1 MIKISAEKITQQL
14 GSPYYLILG
23 SDPYLQHY
31 AQTKL
36 RKAFKQAEYDEQRSF
51 TINGQTDW
59 SAMYD
64 SCQAMNLFSSKTL
77 LYLDIGEGVLNVSV
91 AGKLNTLCEMLTPDI
106 GLIIS
111 LVKITKAQENAP
123 WYKALSNKLVVVNC
137 ATPQAAQLPLWIKT
151 YLQQMHM
158 TIEQPAIELL
168 SYCYEGNLLA
178 LTQIIEQLQLLY
190 PNQTI
195 TNEQVE
201 SNINDSAIF
210 TPFHWV
216 DAMISNKAKRAMHV
230 LQQLKM
236 NDFEPLI
243 LMRIV
248 QRELILLINL
258 KLALTQKTPRQVFD
272 EYRVWQNRRAMYS
285 AYLNRFYIRSLFALL
300 ATLTE
305 IEINLKHNNELPIW
319 DALLSLSMQFM
330 GLDKC

>member
-168 SYCYEGNLLA
+168 NYCYEGNLLA

-195 TNEQVE
+195 TYEQVE

-285 AYLNRFYIRSLFALL
+285 AYLNRFDIRSLFALL

>member
-137 ATPQAAQLPLWIKT
+137 ATPQATQLPLWIKT

-195 TNEQVE
+195 TYEQVE

-285 AYLNRFYIRSLFALL
+285 AYLNRFDIRSLFALL

>member
-111 LVKITKAQENAP
+111 LVKITKDQENAP

-195 TNEQVE
+195 TYEQVE

-285 AYLNRFYIRSLFALL
+285 AYLNRFDIRSLFALL

>member
-195 TNEQVE
+195 TYEQVE

-285 AYLNRFYIRSLFALL
+285 AYLNRFDIRSLFALL

>member
-36 RKAFKQAEYDEQRSF
+36 RKAFKQAEYDEQHSF

-195 TNEQVE
+195 TYEQVE

-285 AYLNRFYIRSLFALL
+285 AYLNRFDIRSLFALL

>member
-195 TNEQVE
+195 TYEQVE

-272 EYRVWQNRRAMYS
+272 EYRVWQNRRAIYS
-285 AYLNRFYIRSLFALL
+285 AYLNRFDIRSLFALL

>member
-158 TIEQPAIELL
+158 TVEQPAIELL

-195 TNEQVE
+195 TYEQVE

-285 AYLNRFYIRSLFALL
+285 AYLNRFDIRSLFALL

>member
-151 YLQQMHM
+151 YLQQMYM

-195 TNEQVE
+195 TYEQVE

-285 AYLNRFYIRSLFALL
+285 AYLNRFDIRSLFALL

>member
-111 LVKITKAQENAP
+111 LVKITKAKENAP

-137 ATPQAAQLPLWIKT
+137 TTPQAAQLPLWIKT
-151 YLQQMHM
+151 YLQQMYM

-285 AYLNRFYIRSLFALL
+285 AYLNRFDIRSLFALL

>member
-285 AYLNRFYIRSLFALL
+285 AYLNRFDIRSLFALL

>member
-51 TINGQTDW
+51 TINSQTDW

-137 ATPQAAQLPLWIKT
+137 ATPQAAQLPLWIKA

-195 TNEQVE
+195 TYEQVE

-285 AYLNRFYIRSLFALL
+285 AYLNRFDIRSLFALL

>member
-91 AGKLNTLCEMLTPDI
+91 AGKLNTLCEMLTPYI

-137 ATPQAAQLPLWIKT
+137 TTPQAAQLPLWIKT

-158 TIEQPAIELL
+158 TVEQPAIELL

-195 TNEQVE
+195 TYEQVE

-285 AYLNRFYIRSLFALL
+285 AYLNRFDIRSLFALL